1 MVNNKSVTVP
11 IAVIHSSPTLSQNT
25 EKRDPKKILETPK
38 VKKIPKIGTLL
49 GTLVE
54 RTGVT
59 SRLYTMYPEM
69 KRLSKYFYS
78 CSCSSVKQALLGSG
92 TVRAK
97 MYLSGCFFDWHPP
110 TSSWHYL
117 WESFSFCRLSLGWFN
132 HINLNSF
139 YSIFWIKF
147 WIDIS
152 DWILNE

>member
-1 MVNNKSVTVP
+1 MNEWFNESKILTSVSNLGVICMFMFCP
-11 IAVIHSSPTLSQNT
+11 IEMFDFHSSQ
-25 EKRDPKKILETPK
+25 
-38 VKKIPKIGTLL
+38 
-49 GTLVE
+49 
-54 RTGVT
+54 TGVT

-69 KRLSKYFYS
+69 KQLSKYFYS

>member
-1 MVNNKSVTVP
+1 MFCP
-11 IAVIHSSPTLSQNT
+11 IEMFDFHSSQ
-25 EKRDPKKILETPK
+25 
-38 VKKIPKIGTLL
+38 
-49 GTLVE
+49 
-54 RTGVT
+54 TGVT

-139 YSIFWIKF
+139 YSIFYRTQVYLG
-147 WIDIS
+147 S
-152 DWILNE
+152 DLWVRVSVTYYTFVQYKLYKLYKL